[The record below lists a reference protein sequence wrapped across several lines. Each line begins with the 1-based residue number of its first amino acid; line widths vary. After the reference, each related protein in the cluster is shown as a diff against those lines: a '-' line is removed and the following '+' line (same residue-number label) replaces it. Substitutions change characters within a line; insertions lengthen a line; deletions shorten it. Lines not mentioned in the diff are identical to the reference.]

1 MRLRWIAMLAVVL
14 GSLGLS
20 AAPAAAAQPVL
31 MSATINGQ
39 DIATADQEHPVRLD
53 PQGSADVS
61 VTITNDSTDP
71 LNVGA
76 IHLSGNVLGLSFFA
90 YHTSVALTVETG
102 ATETV
107 TYVLDLTGLDGQATG
122 LINGNVAVIDDSG
135 ATIADLPTVTD
146 VRGSVVSVYGLFGLA
161 LAILT
166 VLAIVDVALAIGR
179 GRLPLNRWRRGL
191 RLLTPGIGLG
201 LVLVFTLSVA
211 RVWVPTTE
219 RWITV
224 AAAFAVG
231 FFILGYLTPT
241 PAEDDEDDDE
251 DILDEEYL
259 PDDVR
264 DDSQS
269 AQPPATQRT
278 VPVTRR
284 TLTDHDER

>member
-1 MRLRWIAMLAVVL
+1 MLVAVL
-14 GSLGLS
+14 GSLGLT

-39 DIATADQEHPVRLD
+39 DIATADLENPVRLD

-71 LNVGA
+71 LNVSA

-90 YHTSVALTVETG
+90 YHTSVALAVETG

-107 TYVLDLTGLDGQATG
+107 NYVLDLTGLDGQATG

-135 ATIADLPTVTD
+135 ATLADLSTVTD

-166 VLAIVDVALAIGR
+166 VLAIVDVALAIAR

-191 RLLTPGIGLG
+191 RLLTPGIGIG

-231 FFILGYLTPT
+231 FFVLGYLTPT

-251 DILDEEYL
+251 DILDEAYL
-259 PDDVR
+259 PDDVG
-264 DDSQS
+264 DDSPS

-278 VPVTRR
+278 VPVTRPS
-284 TLTDHDER
+284 LTDHDER

>member
-1 MRLRWIAMLAVVL
+1 
-14 GSLGLS
+14 
-20 AAPAAAAQPVL
+20 
-31 MSATINGQ
+31 MS
-39 DIATADQEHPVRLD
+39 R
-53 PQGSADVS
+53 SR
-61 VTITNDSTDP
+61 
-71 LNVGA
+71 
-76 IHLSGNVLGLSFFA
+76 SGG
-90 YHTSVALTVETG
+90 
-102 ATETV
+102 
-107 TYVLDLTGLDGQATG
+107 
-122 LINGNVAVIDDSG
+122 
-135 ATIADLPTVTD
+135 
-146 VRGSVVSVYGLFGLA
+146 
-161 LAILT
+161 
-166 VLAIVDVALAIGR
+166 

>member
-1 MRLRWIAMLAVVL
+1 M
-14 GSLGLS
+14 
-20 AAPAAAAQPVL
+20 
-31 MSATINGQ
+31 
-39 DIATADQEHPVRLD
+39 
-53 PQGSADVS
+53 
-61 VTITNDSTDP
+61 
-71 LNVGA
+71 
-76 IHLSGNVLGLSFFA
+76 
-90 YHTSVALTVETG
+90 ALTVETG

-259 PDDVR
+259 PM
-264 DDSQS
+264 
-269 AQPPATQRT
+269 T
-278 VPVTRR
+278 
-284 TLTDHDER
+284 